1 MKMFFY
7 LENQYYICN
16 NYLISSMDVDQVQ
29 LINDL
34 KANINLLVAR
44 LEKEKAENTRLRR
57 TNMELQKDMDM
68 LDSKIKDIEQNY
80 ANLKIAKSFV
90 AESGNVH
97 EAKIRVNRIVREIDK
112 CIALLNR

>member
-1 MKMFFY
+1 
-7 LENQYYICN
+7 
-16 NYLISSMDVDQVQ
+16 MDADQDQ

-34 KANINLLVAR
+34 KANINLLIAR
-44 LEKEKAENTRLRR
+44 LEKEKAEQVRLRK
-57 TNMELQKDMDM
+57 TNMELQKITGLQEARISD
-68 LDSKIKDIEQNY
+68 LEQNC
-80 ANLKIAKSFV
+80 ANLKIAKSLI